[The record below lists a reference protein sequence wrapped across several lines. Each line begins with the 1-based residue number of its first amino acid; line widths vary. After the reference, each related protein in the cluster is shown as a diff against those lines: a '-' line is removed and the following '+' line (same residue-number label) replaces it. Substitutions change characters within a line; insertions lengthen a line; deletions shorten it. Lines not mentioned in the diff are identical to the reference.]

1 MTLCSSLLAAGRP
14 VALGSFPPFP
24 KQKGQGQHPAGLLLT
39 SHRAHKSSARVGG
52 WWSLTCKV
60 LHRVVVSFDSSLQS
74 PSTREKGFP

>member
-39 SHRAHKSSARVGG
+39 SHRAHKSSARVV
-52 WWSLTCKV
+52 V
-60 LHRVVVSFDSSLQS
+60 LDLQS
-74 PSTREKGFP
+74 AASRSSIF